1 MHGVSNGGLYS
12 STVEALL
19 GESPKQP
26 GWKGVAT
33 YKRMSRGYSMVLL
46 CSHASPKIGDG
57 PA

>member
-1 MHGVSNGGLYS
+1 MHGVRHGGLFS
-12 STVEALL
+12 STVEAIL

-26 GWKGVAT
+26 GGKGVAT
-33 YKRMSRGYSMVLL
+33 YKRKSRGYLMVLL